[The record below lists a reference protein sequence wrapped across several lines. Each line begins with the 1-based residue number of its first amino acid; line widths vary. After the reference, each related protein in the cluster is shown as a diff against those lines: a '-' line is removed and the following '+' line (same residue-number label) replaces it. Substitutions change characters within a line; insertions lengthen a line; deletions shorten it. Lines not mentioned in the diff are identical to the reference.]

1 MKSARGFT
9 LLEVLVALAI
19 FALVAASVLTAS
31 ARSVRTASQL
41 EDKTLAMWVADNRMT
56 ELQLAETPPADGR
69 DQGQVEFAGR
79 RWSWQSEIEAT
90 SEPAMRRVTLWVA
103 VDERGARGDPRERA
117 VVSLSGFLG
126 VPR

>member
-1 MKSARGFT
+1 MKHARGFT

-31 ARSVRTASQL
+31 ARSVRTAAQL
-41 EDKTLAMWVADNRMT
+41 EERTLAMWVADNQLV

-79 RWSWQSEIEAT
+79 RWLWQSEIQAT

-103 VDERGARGDPRERA
+103 ADERGARGDLRERA
-117 VVSLSGFLG
+117 LVTLSGFLG
-126 VPR
+126 APQ

>member
-1 MKSARGFT
+1 MKGARGFT

-41 EDKTLAMWVADNRMT
+41 EDRTLAMWVADNRLS
-56 ELQLAETPPADGR
+56 ELQLADTPPPDGR

-79 RWSWQSEIEAT
+79 RWLWQSEIQAT

-103 VDERGARGDPRERA
+103 ADERGARGDLRDRA
-117 VVSLSGFLG
+117 LVSLSGFLG
-126 VPR
+126 APQ

>member
-1 MKSARGFT
+1 MSFDEIIDRRGTRSAKWDKM
-9 LLEVLVALAI
+9 EAI
-19 FALVAASVLTAS
+19 YGVSP
-31 ARSVRTASQL
+31 
-41 EDKTLAMWVADNRMT
+41 DDGLAMWVADNRMT

-103 VDERGARGDPRERA
+103 VDERGARGDLRERA

-126 VPR
+126 APR